1 MNQLTS
7 LPTQHPTSKV
17 AFSLRVKFT
26 VLSLP
31 CSTLGGLCS
40 SHKKT
45 CQVLPYFLLGA
56 SSLHSTPHALLLS
69 FKHIEHIPTS
79 GPLHLLCPTW
89 NPPLS
94 ITTGCFSHFLLSL
107 FKYRHSREA
116 TYRKEH
122 MHPSYHSLSFFPFIF
137 LTPDVLYSYFLAS
150 SFLRILVP

>member
-7 LPTQHPTSKV
+7 LPIQHPTSKV

-79 GPLHLLCPTW
+79 GPLHLLLPHLEPSSLHNYRLLFTL
-89 NPPLS
+89 PSVS
-94 ITTGCFSHFLLSL
+94 IQISPQQRSHLQKRTHAPLLSL
-107 FKYRHSREA
+107 S
-116 TYRKEH
+116 
-122 MHPSYHSLSFFPFIF
+122 
-137 LTPDVLYSYFLAS
+137 VLLPLHFSHT
-150 SFLRILVP
+150 